1 MSSLIDPRDG
11 SPLCDAEPVTQPVPA
26 SRTRPPSPF
35 ALLGVKVGSMWIVE
49 GADQA
54 VLDQRLDQAGI
65 VPRELDGLPGVLW
78 APFLHY
84 GFGHLLANT
93 VPLLVLG
100 GLVAIKGTTRFLE
113 VTIGVILLGG
123 LGTWL
128 FGRSGVH
135 LGASGIV
142 FGYFGYLVAAALFER
157 KLRSILLGLT
167 ALVLYGGLVWGVVP
181 TTERVSWE
189 GHLAGLV
196 AGVFV
201 AWYVTRDRRPRRV

>member
-1 MSSLIDPRDG
+1 
-11 SPLCDAEPVTQPVPA
+11 
-26 SRTRPPSPF
+26 
-35 ALLGVKVGSMWIVE
+35 MWIAE
-49 GADQA
+49 GVDQA

-93 VPLLVLG
+93 LPLLVLG
-100 GLVAIKGTTRFLE
+100 GLVAIKGTSRFLE

-128 FGRSGVH
+128 FGRTGVH
-135 LGASGIV
+135 LGASGVV
-142 FGYFGYLVAAALFER
+142 FGYFGYLVAAALLER

-167 ALVLYGGLVWGVVP
+167 ALVLYGGLVWGVIP

-189 GHLAGLV
+189 GHLAGLL

-201 AWYVTRDRRPRRV
+201 AWYVTRPRRSRRV

>member
-1 MSSLIDPRDG
+1 
-11 SPLCDAEPVTQPVPA
+11 
-26 SRTRPPSPF
+26 
-35 ALLGVKVGSMWIVE
+35 MWIVE

-128 FGRSGVH
+128 FGRTGVH
-135 LGASGIV
+135 LGASGVV

-201 AWYVTRDRRPRRV
+201 AWYVTRDRRPRRI